1 MRDMSRL
8 SRLSFA
14 LAVLSTIAVHARPA
28 RAAEAAAR
36 PRVVGYVPTWIDLKA
51 FVPTIDF
58 ARLTHVNVAFV
69 NPTDDAGALPFPEPV
84 RGLIDA
90 ARKADVKV
98 LISIGGG
105 AASSDKRLLDRYAKL
120 LAPDRRAA
128 FVEKLVAYVV
138 DHRFDGLDLDL
149 EGPAIT
155 TAYGP
160 FVAAL
165 LDGLRAK
172 GKLLTAA
179 LSQGYG
185 GASVPDAALARF
197 DFVSVM
203 AYDARGPWIPKAAG
217 QHAPIEAARAQ
228 VAYWLGRGLAR
239 DKCVLGVPFYGYGF
253 GPAFRQRA
261 YGYAEIV
268 AAHAGAEQ
276 KDQAGETIW
285 YNGIP
290 TIRAKARYAVEEKLG
305 GVMIWSLD
313 LDAAGE
319 KSLLRA
325 IGEEV
330 GRR

>member
-1 MRDMSRL
+1 MMGHMKRL
-8 SRLSFA
+8 SRASIVSFMMSLVVA
-14 LAVLSTIAVHARPA
+14 CAAGADPA
-28 RAAEAAAR
+28 PR
-36 PRVVGYVPTWIDLKA
+36 PRVVGYAPTWVDLKA
-51 FVPTIDF
+51 LVPTIDF
-58 ARLTHVNVAFV
+58 ARLTHVSVAFV
-69 NPTDDAGALPFPEPV
+69 NPADDAGTLPFPEPV
-84 RGLIDA
+84 RGLIA
-90 ARKADVKV
+90 AAHKADVKV
-98 LISIGGG
+98 LISVGGG
-105 AASSDKRLLDRYAKL
+105 AAASDQRLLGRYAKL
-120 LAPDRRAA
+120 TAADRRAG

-138 DHRFDGLDLDL
+138 DHGFDGLDLDL

-155 TAYGP
+155 KEYGP
-160 FVAAL
+160 LVEAL
-165 LDGLRAK
+165 SDALRAK

-197 DFVSVM
+197 DFVNVM
-203 AYDARGPWIPKAAG
+203 AYDARGPWNPKAAG
-217 QHAPIEAARAQ
+217 QHAPTDGAKAQ

-253 GPAFRQRA
+253 GPAFRRQA

-276 KDQAGETIW
+276 TDQAGETIW
-285 YNGIP
+285 YNGVP
-290 TIRAKARYAVEEKLG
+290 TIRAKARYAVDEKLG

-330 GRR
+330 GKR